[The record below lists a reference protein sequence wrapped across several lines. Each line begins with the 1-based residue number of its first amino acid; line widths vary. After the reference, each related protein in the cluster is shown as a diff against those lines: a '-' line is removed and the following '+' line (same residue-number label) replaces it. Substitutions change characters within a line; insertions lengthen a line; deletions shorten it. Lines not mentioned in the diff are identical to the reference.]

1 MHEVPERIGKMIS
14 IGAMKKILERKG
26 VYLAES
32 LEELRVMVTA
42 KFPGLSDGEVNE
54 VIEKIEQQSLL

>member
-1 MHEVPERIGKMIS
+1 MIN

-26 VYLAES
+26 VCLVES
-32 LEELRVMVTA
+32 LEELRVTVAA

-54 VIEKIEQQSLL
+54 VIKKIEQQSLL